1 MKYYNKEW
9 YELIEKAHYT
19 VGIEPI
25 EDKEYTKEDILELYN
40 KKLKEEIEL
49 AREEYNT
56 PPDFEDLDDILDEEL
71 ESWLLI
77 DEQSGNVKEPISKE
91 EILKSIELEKQ
102 EAMKEFEQREEF
114 DEDII
119 IEGFKELY
127 NLRLKEEGLL
137 PKWVYDEVDKKIIVL
152 DYLPKSVYDKLLQE
166 ENEATKKLEKI
177 NIEASEVLNKQDI
190 PEEIIEEFRFHDSLI
205 KSFEKNN
212 NDYEMRLDTY
222 DMFSENENKKILFK
236 NAEIIE
242 LEEFEDEYTYYLYE
256 EIYSIENGYEVHMM
270 VWSNG
275 LKYITLKC
283 EDIEII
289 EE

>member
-9 YELIEKAHYT
+9 YELIGKAHYT
-19 VGIEPI
+19 DGFEQI
-25 EDKEYTKEDILELYN
+25 EDKEYTEEDILELYN
-40 KKLKEEIEL
+40 KKLKAEIEL

-56 PPDFEDLDDILDEEL
+56 PPDFEEFEDILDEEL

-102 EAMKEFEQREEF
+102 QAIKEFEQREEF
-114 DEDII
+114 DENII
-119 IEGFKELY
+119 IEDFKELY
-127 NLRLKEEGLL
+127 NERLKEEELL
-137 PKWVYDEVDKKIIVL
+137 PKWVYEKVDKRIIVL
-152 DYLPKSVYDKLLQE
+152 DYLPKSVYDKLHKE
-166 ENEATKKLEKI
+166 ENETIKKLEQI
-177 NIEASEVLNKQDI
+177 NMEASEVLDKQNI
-190 PEEIIEEFRFHDSLI
+190 PEDIIEEFRFHDSLI

-212 NDYEMRLDTY
+212 NDYEMSLDSY
-222 DMFSENENKKILFK
+222 DMFSENENKKIIFK

-242 LEEFEDEYTYYLYE
+242 LEEFDDEYTYYLYE
-256 EIYSIENGYEVHMM
+256 EIYSVETGYEVHMM